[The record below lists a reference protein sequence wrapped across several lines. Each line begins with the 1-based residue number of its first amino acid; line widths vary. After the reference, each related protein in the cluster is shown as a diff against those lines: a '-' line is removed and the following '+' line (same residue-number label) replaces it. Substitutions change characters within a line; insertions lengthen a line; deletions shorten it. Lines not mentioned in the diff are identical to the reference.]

1 MERSFR
7 VADSLLETSVTDF
20 IPLSEGISL
29 ATDAKGL
36 TTLTFFNEDSWVLY
50 NELHSLYWNWGSRL
64 DQVLARKTAAKMLKN
79 HFNEEWYD
87 EEEFDLQKYQTMD
100 GGLALLTYDSSNP
113 ELSAKMCSLAADS
126 VDRGALA
133 AYFYGLIERED
144 TVPED
149 VIYAYWGLA
158 ALKEPVLLDIRSLL
172 AEKGLDMK
180 TRLAL
185 GVALAEAGDY
195 QGAAQI
201 YNEYMQSSATITETY
216 AWLDAE
222 TRDDSIDATAL
233 CTLIAMKINAPEKMK
248 LFSYIESNS
257 TSMLLVNMER
267 MMFVTNYIKDA
278 SLTGSF
284 TYELDGV
291 KKTIELKKGS
301 SFRLILTPEKLASIK
316 ISSISGNIVAA
327 RSISTR

>member
-1 MERSFR
+1 
-7 VADSLLETSVTDF
+7 
-20 IPLSEGISL
+20 
-29 ATDAKGL
+29 
-36 TTLTFFNEDSWVLY
+36 
-50 NELHSLYWNWGSRL
+50 
-64 DQVLARKTAAKMLKN
+64 
-79 HFNEEWYD
+79 
-87 EEEFDLQKYQTMD
+87 MD

-233 CTLIAMKINAPEKMK
+233 CTLIAMKINAPKKMK

-267 MMFVTNYIKDA
+267 MILTNYIKDA

-284 TYELDGV
+284 TYEP
-291 KKTIELKKGS
+291 TE
-301 SFRLILTPEKLASIK
+301 
-316 ISSISGNIVAA
+316 
-327 RSISTR
+327 